1 MTRAALPEL
10 PSRYPLGGMLP
21 ALYAADDFAQRF
33 TAGLDAVLSAI
44 LATLDNLTE
53 YFDADLAP
61 SDFVAWLSTW
71 VAADLDPT
79 WPEPLRREVVRR
91 AVELHRLRG
100 TARGLVARL
109 ELCLGVRA
117 EVVDGPGVA
126 WSTVPDAALP
136 DRADAVLVRVRPGRS
151 GVVDRDRVVA
161 LVDAVCPLHVTCT
174 VEVLSGNGD

>member
-1 MTRAALPEL
+1 MSRAALPEL
-10 PSRYPLGGMLP
+10 PSRYPLGAMLP

-33 TAGLDAVLSAI
+33 TAGLDAVLSAV
-44 LATLDNLTE
+44 LATLDNLPE

-61 SDFVAWLSTW
+61 ADFVAWLSSW
-71 VAADLDPT
+71 VAADLDPA
-79 WPEPLRREVVRR
+79 WPEPLRREVVGR

-100 TARGLVARL
+100 TAAGLVARL

-117 EVVDGPGVA
+117 EVVDGPGA
-126 WSTVPDAALP
+126 TWSTRPDTPLP
-136 DRADAVLVRVRPGRS
+136 DRRDVVVVRVRPGRS
-151 GVVDRDRVVA
+151 GVVDRERVVA

>member
-1 MTRAALPEL
+1 MTRAALPGL
-10 PSRYPLGGMLP
+10 PSRYPLGEMLP

-44 LATLDNLTE
+44 LATLDNLAE

-61 SDFVAWLSTW
+61 ADFVAWLSSW

-117 EVVDGPGVA
+117 EVVDGHGVA
-126 WSTVPDAALP
+126 WSTRPDTALP
-136 DRADAVLVRVRPGRS
+136 DRPDAVLVRVRPGRS
-151 GVVDRDRVVA
+151 GAVDRDRVVA

>member
-1 MTRAALPEL
+1 
-10 PSRYPLGGMLP
+10 MLP
-21 ALYAADDFAQRF
+21 ALFAADDFAQRF

-44 LATLDNLTE
+44 LATLDNLAE

-61 SDFVAWLSTW
+61 ADFVAWLSSW

-109 ELCLGVRA
+109 ELCLGVHA

-126 WSTVPDAALP
+126 WSTRPDTALP
-136 DRADAVLVRVRPGRS
+136 DRPDAVLVRVRPGRS
-151 GVVDRDRVVA
+151 GAVDRDRVVA